1 MSFETINLLENI
13 TVSSTY
19 GRGYNAGSDADSI
32 FYSSKNRGAGY
43 YKNGNGLHTVLYH
56 TEGFVGTITI
66 QATLELYP
74 GDNDWFD
81 VHTETF
87 ALDSSNSNRS
97 ANITGKF
104 VFIRAAYHIEDGEIV
119 ELRYNC

>member
-13 TVSSTY
+13 TVFSTY
-19 GRGYNAGSDADSI
+19 GRDYNAGSDSSTL
-32 FYSSKNRGAGY
+32 FYSNKNRGAGY
-43 YKNGNGLHTVLYH
+43 YKNGNGLHTILYH

-74 GDNDWFD
+74 DDNDWFN
-81 VHTETF
+81 VSTETF
-87 ALDSSNSNRS
+87 ALDSSNSNRI
-97 ANITGKF
+97 ATIIGKF